1 MEDLAHT
8 AKKPQKPPRTAHIA
22 IKMYMEALPNF
33 RIMLKCS
40 EEQRTWAGRELE
52 SRTKS
57 KKFATFIFSSFVKTA
72 ILKRKNTFYLKG
84 LDAKE
89 KMTKVQG

>member
-8 AKKPQKPPRTAHIA
+8 AKNPQKPPRTAHIA
-22 IKMYMEALPNF
+22 IKMYMETLPNF

-57 KKFATFIFSSFVKTA
+57 KKQPSLLNLPRFVLLTP
-72 ILKRKNTFYLKG
+72 
-84 LDAKE
+84 
-89 KMTKVQG
+89 